1 MMSDGLV
8 YGTKNAG
15 NPVDQTNPGMHQFPY
30 SDVLPSDK
38 V

>member
-1 MMSDGLV
+1 MMSDALV
-8 YGTKNAG
+8 YGTG